1 MALFISVLFTLG
13 FAFWFFKTAERL
25 GANAV
30 QWAIAG
36 ALAYQLPAWAWMII
50 VSKPYLSSLK
60 GVVAKTSASAG
71 LIGYSWIPVG
81 VAVVLLVYKFA
92 LLKTNVKAGD

>member
-1 MALFISVLFTLG
+1 MALFISVLLTIG
-13 FAFWFFKTAERL
+13 FAVWFFKTAERL
-25 GANAV
+25 GANPV

-36 ALAYQLPAWAWMII
+36 AIAYQFPAWAWMLI
-50 VSKPYLSSLK
+50 VSKPYLSTLK

-81 VAVVLLVYKFA
+81 VVVVLLVYKFA
-92 LLKTNVKAGD
+92 LLKTNVKAAN